1 MENLDDYRQQILQR
15 LLAAVNTKGEQRYT
29 EEQAQALLNE
39 LTDEEL
45 LDGIDFNSPEEIA
58 QLLMES
64 GL

>member
-1 MENLDDYRQQILQR
+1 MENINDYRQQILQC
-15 LLAAVNTKGEQRYT
+15 LLVAVNTKGEQRYT

-39 LTDEEL
+39 LTEEEL

>member
-1 MENLDDYRQQILQR
+1 MENLDDYRQQILQC
-15 LLAAVNTKGEQRYT
+15 LLAAVNTKGEQ
-29 EEQAQALLNE
+29 AQALLNE
-39 LTDEEL
+39 LTEEEL

>member
-1 MENLDDYRQQILQR
+1 MENINDYRRQILQC

-29 EEQAQALLNE
+29 EEQASALLNE

>member
-1 MENLDDYRQQILQR
+1 MENIYDYRRQILQC

-29 EEQAQALLNE
+29 EEQASALLNE

-58 QLLMES
+58 QL
-64 GL
+64 

>member
-1 MENLDDYRQQILQR
+1 MENINDYRQQILQS
-15 LLAAVNTKGEQRYT
+15 LVAAVNTKGEQRYT

-39 LTDEEL
+39 LTEEEL